1 MRDPLTEAARWLTQ
15 ARDEYEDAEELRQRQ
30 RFYLAL
36 FHFQQAAEKALK
48 ALLYA
53 RTEDRRIF
61 WTHSILE
68 LVEAAATVDPSMA
81 ELRVASRLDQY
92 YIPTRY
98 PNGLPGG
105 VPSRFYTDPEEA
117 AAASRLAR
125 QVLDAVTQRLQP
137 SFPSQKQEESDETG
151 PSSPLFQNP

>member
-1 MRDPLTEAARWLTQ
+1 MRRSAKDEASRWLTH
-15 ARDEYEDAEELRQRQ
+15 AWDEYQDAEELRKRG

-48 ALLYA
+48 AFLYA
-53 RTEDRRIF
+53 HTDDRRVF
-61 WTHSILE
+61 FTHSVLE
-68 LVEAAATVDPSMA
+68 LIEAAAAIDPSLK
-81 ELRVASRLDQY
+81 ELGKSGRLDQY

-117 AAASRLAR
+117 AKASALAR
-125 QVLDAVTQRLQP
+125 NVLEAVAQRLE
-137 SFPSQKQEESDETG
+137 KRG
-151 PSSPLFQNP
+151 